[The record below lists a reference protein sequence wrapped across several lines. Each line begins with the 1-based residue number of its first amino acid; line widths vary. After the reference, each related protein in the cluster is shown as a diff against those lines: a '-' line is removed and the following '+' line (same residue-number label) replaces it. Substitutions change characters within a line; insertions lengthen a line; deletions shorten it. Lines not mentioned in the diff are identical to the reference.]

1 MHRPN
6 LLVGLSNAINEV
18 INKTLGVIGR
28 LLYLDDTIVFDSG
41 SSAHVG
47 TTRAFFERLHTK

>member
-47 TTRAFFERLHTK
+47 TTRAFFERLHK